1 MSAPARF
8 DASVLHVLREI
19 EEVEILT
26 RRAAGEPRRTIIWV
40 MVDDSGRALI
50 RSVRGPRGRWW
61 QEAVAD
67 PRVSF
72 DLDGQEIPATAVP
85 ADDADRVAATNREL
99 RRKYALHGGSL
110 VAMLRPDTL
119 PTTLELIPRA

>member
-1 MSAPARF
+1 VSASPRVDAR
-8 DASVLHVLREI
+8 VLDLLREA

-26 RRAAGEPRRTIIWV
+26 HRPAGGPRRTIIWV
-40 MVDDSGRALI
+40 MVDEVGRVLL

-67 PRVSF
+67 PRVT
-72 DLDGQEIPATAVP
+72 LVVDGLEVVANALP
-85 ADDADRVAATNREL
+85 ADDPDRVGAASREL
-99 RRKYALHGGSL
+99 RRKYARHGASL

-119 PTTLELIPRA
+119 PMTLELVPRA